1 MALSIS
7 SLKSSKNVNPPISV
21 LYGVDGIGKTT
32 LAAEWPSP
40 IYLPTIGEKTPSD
53 IDLPTPGEVETFDD
67 MLDIIGELVTEDHDY
82 GTVIIDSIDGFEN
95 LVWDATAGRLA
106 VSSIEEPGYGKG
118 YVEADTEWREF
129 LGGVAALARKGIAV
143 VMLAHPEIVRFDSP
157 TTDPYSRYTLK
168 LHKRANAL
176 IREQADI
183 VAFMNY
189 RVSIKEKEVG
199 HKKTVAHAEG
209 GKERQIH
216 LVEGAG
222 FVAKNRYSMPDAIT
236 YKKGEGFN
244 AMAKYWSPAAN
255 DNGKAGKKEAA

>member
-1 MALSIS
+1 MALSLS
-7 SLKSSKNVNPPISV
+7 SLKSSTNKNPPIV
-21 LYGVDGIGKTT
+21 VIYGVDGIGKST
-32 LAAEWPSP
+32 LAAEFPDP
-40 IYLPTIGEKTPSD
+40 IYLPTIGERPPID
-53 IDLPTPGEVETFDD
+53 VDLPTPGEIGSFDD
-67 MLDIIGELVTEDHDY
+67 MLDIFGELITEEHDHK
-82 GTVIIDSIDGFEN
+82 TVIIDSIDGFEN
-95 LVWDATAGRLA
+95 LVWDATSARMG

-129 LGGVAALARKGIAV
+129 LGGVAALARRGICV

-157 TTDPYSRYTLK
+157 TSDPYSRYTLK

-176 IREQADI
+176 VREQADV

-222 FVAKNRYSMPDAIT
+222 FVAKNRYSMSEYLT
-236 YKKGEGFN
+236 YKKGEGYS
-244 AMAKYWSPAAN
+244 AMSKFWLPAAN
-255 DNGKAGKKEAA
+255 DNGKAKKEAA